1 MRNENFNPA
10 DRSRYANISRRIM
23 GFNKNLTNLYEF
35 NAADIQFKTIRV
47 EPNGKCK
54 ESMSFKNVNYCEIV
68 EEEWEDSYFYNAI
81 TSKFIIV
88 LFKRDK
94 IQEEYYLDKIIDWQV
109 PVKDYHFFEEVW
121 TDTKNKVAAGD
132 YEHFM
137 KISDNPAS
145 HIRPKGKNNY
155 DLMYTPQGTMEKK
168 KCFWINQSYI
178 QEKILNSIYKK

>member
-1 MRNENFNPA
+1 M
-10 DRSRYANISRRIM
+10 
-23 GFNKNLTNLYEF
+23 
-35 NAADIQFKTIRV
+35 
-47 EPNGKCK
+47 
-54 ESMSFKNVNYCEIV
+54 
-68 EEEWEDSYFYNAI
+68 
-81 TSKFIIV
+81 
-88 LFKRDK
+88 DK
-94 IQEEYYLDKIIDWQV
+94 VIDWQV
-109 PVKDYHFFEEVW
+109 PVEDYHFFEGVW

-145 HIRPKGKNNY
+145 HIRPKGKNND